1 MTLPIYIP
9 LKDAAR
15 KYGLS
20 MRELRKLAES
30 DKIAA
35 ATLPDGDVIVNEI
48 ELKSPLK
55 KEDLPEYKMH
65 AHLKGEEIGMNEAAR
80 KYKIGTVTIY
90 GWVKKGIISI
100 IRREGQKVL
109 INEADV
115 AYCAEVY
122 HSRGGSQ
129 GKRIFDRNGLPYKM
143 A

>member
-1 MTLPIYIP
+1 MTLPTYIP
-9 LKDAAR
+9 LKDAAK

-30 DKIAA
+30 GKIAA

-55 KEDLPEYKMH
+55 KEDLPEYKRY

-80 KYKIGTVTIY
+80 KYNIGPVTIY

-115 AYCAEVY
+115 AYCAEIY
-122 HSRGGSQ
+122 RSRGGSQ